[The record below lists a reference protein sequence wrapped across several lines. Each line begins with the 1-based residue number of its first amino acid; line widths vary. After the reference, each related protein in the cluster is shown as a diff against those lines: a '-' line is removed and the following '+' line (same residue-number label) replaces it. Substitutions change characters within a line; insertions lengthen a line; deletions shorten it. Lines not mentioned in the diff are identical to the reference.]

1 MYTYLA
7 TAIVA
12 AALAFA
18 GAWRVQEWRHDALDK
33 ERIEAA
39 NELRRERERGADNAA
54 ASHEAFKEN
63 ERVVYKT
70 ITETVDKIVE
80 RPVYRNVC
88 LDADGLRQLNAAIT
102 GRIAAPG
109 ELAPALPRPEPAQ

>member
-1 MYTYLA
+1 MYTYVI
-7 TAIVA
+7 TALVA
-12 AALAFA
+12 ALLSGI

-39 NELRRERERGADNAA
+39 NELRRERERGADRAA
-54 ASHEAFKEN
+54 TSHESFKEN

-88 LDADGLRQLNAAIT
+88 IDADGLRQLNAAIT
-102 GRIAAPG
+102 GRIATTG
-109 ELAPALPRPEPAQ
+109 EPAPALPRPEPD